1 MWMSWVAVSVVDLGG
16 FVCGEVCG
24 VGRVAVYL
32 S

>member
-1 MWMSWVAVSVVDLGG
+1 MWMSWVAFSVVGLEV
-16 FVCGEVCG
+16 FVRGEVCG